1 MIGLQKF
8 NLQKMSAF
16 GDIKNMMKLKKE
28 ATAIQ
33 KKLKNIHVEAEE
45 GNIKVTISA
54 EQVVV
59 KVEINDDTLDAKL
72 KQALEENLAKS
83 FNKGI
88 KKSQE
93 IAAENM
99 KGLLGQLGGLGNME

>member
-1 MIGLQKF
+1 
-8 NLQKMSAF
+8 MSAF

-45 GNIKVTISA
+45 GEVKITISA

-59 KVEINDDTLDAKL
+59 KVEINNNEIDPKIKQKLEDALL
-72 KQALEENLAKS
+72 KG

-99 KGLLGQLGGLGNME
+99 KGLLGQLGGLGGNE